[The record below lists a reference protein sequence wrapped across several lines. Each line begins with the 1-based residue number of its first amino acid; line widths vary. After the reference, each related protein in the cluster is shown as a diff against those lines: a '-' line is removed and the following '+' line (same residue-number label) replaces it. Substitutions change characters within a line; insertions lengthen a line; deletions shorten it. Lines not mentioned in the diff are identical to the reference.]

1 VDLFDVILREA
12 APSAFDA
19 ARAVTLTA
27 ATSFLDSR
35 TVDCAV
41 VDLGLSD
48 SKALEFIESLAAR
61 APAVAFVALTGRED
75 DELGVAT
82 IEAGASEYLSKSALD
97 GKLLVRCI
105 RHAVLRKG
113 LETSLADARTQQE
126 QAEAALL
133 HQTSYDPLTGLPN
146 RSMFLDRL
154 SQALGDSARQP
165 SSVGVIYFD
174 IDQFKVV
181 NDSLGYP
188 VGDQLL
194 LVVAGRLTDLVRQ
207 GDTLARIGSDE
218 FVVLCE
224 GLSGEAEVVGV
235 ADQICAASN
244 EPIAWDGGDLVVSVG
259 AGIAVASSL
268 SISPDSLVSDAE
280 AAMYRA
286 KDEGGRGRSAVFA
299 ETMRTKAIGRLDTEV
314 SLRQSIN
321 NGDLRLHYQ
330 PIVNLVDGGV
340 LGHEALVRWD
350 HPARGLLRPDQFIK
364 VAEDSGLIIPLG
376 AWVLQEAC
384 RQAKRFQAR
393 DPRWSGLTMSV
404 NLSGRQ
410 LGQPDL
416 IDQIGSAL
424 HDADLSPEHLQLEMT
439 EGILMDDTAATIAIL
454 QMLKGLGVRLDV
466 DDFGTGFSSL
476 AYLKRFPVDVLKID
490 HSFVHDLGTDP
501 EDSAI
506 VAAVVS
512 LADALGFIVIAEG
525 VETSLQRDC
534 LVDLGCSR
542 AQGYLFAHPAE
553 ASAAEMALDR
563 AAELLPAAQP
573 GLLARGITD
582 GRGELG
588 LGRTVAA
595 VSRP

>member
-1 VDLFDVILREA
+1 
-12 APSAFDA
+12 
-19 ARAVTLTA
+19 
-27 ATSFLDSR
+27 
-35 TVDCAV
+35 
-41 VDLGLSD
+41 
-48 SKALEFIESLAAR
+48 
-61 APAVAFVALTGRED
+61 
-75 DELGVAT
+75 
-82 IEAGASEYLSKSALD
+82 
-97 GKLLVRCI
+97 
-105 RHAVLRKG
+105 
-113 LETSLADARTQQE
+113 
-126 QAEAALL
+126 
-133 HQTSYDPLTGLPN
+133 
-146 RSMFLDRL
+146 
-154 SQALGDSARQP
+154 
-165 SSVGVIYFD
+165 
-174 IDQFKVV
+174 
-181 NDSLGYP
+181 
-188 VGDQLL
+188 
-194 LVVAGRLTDLVRQ
+194 
-207 GDTLARIGSDE
+207 
-218 FVVLCE
+218 
-224 GLSGEAEVVGV
+224 
-235 ADQICAASN
+235 
-244 EPIAWDGGDLVVSVG
+244 
-259 AGIAVASSL
+259 
-268 SISPDSLVSDAE
+268 
-280 AAMYRA
+280 MYRA

-299 ETMRTKAIGRLDTEV
+299 ETMRTTAIGRLDTEV

-330 PIVNLVDGGV
+330 PIVNLPDGRV

-542 AQGYLFAHPAE
+542 AQGYLFAHPVE

-563 AAELLPAAQP
+563 AAELLSVGQP
-573 GLLARGITD
+573 GLLARRPAD
-582 GRGELG
+582 GRGELE
-588 LGRTVAA
+588 LGWTVAA
-595 VSRP
+595 GSWP